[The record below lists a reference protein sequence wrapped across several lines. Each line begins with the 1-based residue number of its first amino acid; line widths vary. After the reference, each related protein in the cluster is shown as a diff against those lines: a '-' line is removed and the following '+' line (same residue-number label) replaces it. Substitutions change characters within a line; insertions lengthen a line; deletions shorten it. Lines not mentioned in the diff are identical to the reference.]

1 MRIFNKDLY
10 WFYRGPV
17 GAEQVNFP
25 EFTLEVLRPLEK
37 EYYSLTE

>member
-10 WFYRGPV
+10 WDHIYPRRI
-17 GAEQVNFP
+17 EQLDFP